1 MLNFFSSNI
10 EDNYFDALEYE
21 FDYESYIE
29 NLMLAPKGHEL
40 EYEDNLKFIKMI
52 DLSSNK
58 MFGSILM
65 EIFVLFETF
74 LNFSRN
80 HLMGNILENIGIMKE
95 LESIDLSRNHLFG
108 EIPPSMSNLTSL
120 DYLDL
125 SNSFLGRI
133 PLGTQPQS
141 FDAVRYIG
149 NPQLCGDPLPKYCT
163 LIEEC
168 QDRTSIGKTKK
179 DSKSSSFYMGMGV
192 EFVVGFWGVCGGVFF
207 NRTWRHAYFK
217 FANDTN
223 DCFYVTTMLKLKWLL
238 EKLKSSCLSK

>member
-1 MLNFFSSNI
+1 MPDSEI

-95 LESIDLSRNHLFG
+95 LESIDLS
-108 EIPPSMSNLTSL
+108 
-120 DYLDL
+120 
-125 SNSFLGRI
+125 
-133 PLGTQPQS
+133 
-141 FDAVRYIG
+141 
-149 NPQLCGDPLPKYCT
+149 
-163 LIEEC
+163 
-168 QDRTSIGKTKK
+168 
-179 DSKSSSFYMGMGV
+179 
-192 EFVVGFWGVCGGVFF
+192 
-207 NRTWRHAYFK
+207 
-217 FANDTN
+217 
-223 DCFYVTTMLKLKWLL
+223 
-238 EKLKSSCLSK
+238 